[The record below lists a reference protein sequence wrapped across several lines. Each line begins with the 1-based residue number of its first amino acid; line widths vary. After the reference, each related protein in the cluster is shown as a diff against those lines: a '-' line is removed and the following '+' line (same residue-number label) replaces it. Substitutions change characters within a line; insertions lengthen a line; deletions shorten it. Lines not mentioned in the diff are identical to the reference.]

1 MAIKVQYCH
10 SDLGKFAM
18 LIKVQK
24 IVKLAMAIK
33 VKYCHWDLG
42 EFAMLIKV
50 NLPWKINSKTCHG
63 NKVLKLPWGCR

>member
-1 MAIKVQYCH
+1 MAIKFQYCH
-10 SDLGKFAM
+10 GDLAKFAM

-33 VKYCHWDLG
+33 VKYCHGDLG

-50 NLPWKINSKTCHG
+50 NLPWKINSKTCHSNSVKIAMG
-63 NKVLKLPWGCR
+63 M